1 MYSVAQIL
9 HPDFGRS
16 WHEAVAVVQEAASQL
31 VPGVSLPA
39 PDDLLIDASGTLSFG
54 FGSEANENPVA
65 ALATLLDEL
74 LKGVEAPASLME
86 LAKANTGPNPGVGSV
101 DAFMRSLAFFERP
114 NRANDLRAIASR
126 LDGVQQKP
134 SSTQEFERLRER
146 VMAASETPEPVK
158 TTQEEPKKRQIPQL
172 ATRRQGVVAAGIAAG
187 LLLGVLAVRYPVK
200 VPKIP
205 FNFSFSGSAAAN
217 SAPPGSPNAPANS
230 TPAASAAASPATAK
244 AKQAGEPLE
253 RSRQNAKATTNQP
266 APVKTSEVSARN
278 EKPAPRS
285 TETASPD
292 SAPAT
297 DVPRPGL
304 ASRSLSPPTVRT
316 EPVSV
321 PPPVLQVAPAAS
333 GLSAGLPKASVAP
346 PANGVYSP
354 ETPGV
359 KPPMLVRPQMP
370 REPQPGDDTGYFDM
384 IVDEKGLVE
393 QVKLISPRRRYHDR
407 MLVAA
412 AKAWQFSPATLDGN
426 PVKYRILVPIILSGL
441 PY

>member
-1 MYSVAQIL
+1 MRLLAGST
-9 HPDFGRS
+9 
-16 WHEAVAVVQEAASQL
+16 
-31 VPGVSLPA
+31 VS
-39 PDDLLIDASGTLSFG
+39 
-54 FGSEANENPVA
+54 E
-65 ALATLLDEL
+65 
-74 LKGVEAPASLME
+74 
-86 LAKANTGPNPGVGSV
+86 
-101 DAFMRSLAFFERP
+101 
-114 NRANDLRAIASR
+114 
-126 LDGVQQKP
+126 QKP

-217 SAPPGSPNAPANS
+217 SAPPSSPNAPANS

-253 RSRQNAKATTNQP
+253 RPRQNAKATTNQP

-292 SAPAT
+292 SAPGT

-370 REPQPGDDTGYFDM
+370 REPQPGDDTGFFDM
-384 IVDEKGLVE
+384 RVVRRGRERRPYQADFTPAALSRPHARGCGEGLEVQARDPE
-393 QVKLISPRRRYHDR
+393 RAACEIPAANPDHPDR
-407 MLVAA
+407 HA
-412 AKAWQFSPATLDGN
+412 
-426 PVKYRILVPIILSGL
+426 RIASIDRVLF
-441 PY
+441 

>member
-1 MYSVAQIL
+1 MYSVAQVL
-9 HPDFGRS
+9 NADFARS

-31 VPGVSLPA
+31 HPGVSLPA
-39 PDDLLIDASGTLSFG
+39 PDDLLIESSGSLSFG
-54 FGSEANENPVA
+54 FGNEGNENPVA
-65 ALATLLDEL
+65 ALAGLLEEL
-74 LKGVEAPASLME
+74 LKGVEAPASLMD
-86 LAKANTGPNPGVGSV
+86 LAKANKGPNPGVGSV

-114 NRANDLRAIASR
+114 NRAHDLRAIAGR
-126 LDGVQQKP
+126 LDQLQQKP

-146 VMAASETPEPVK
+146 VMAAAETPEPVK

-187 LLLGVLAVRYPVK
+187 LLLGVLAVRYPVNIS
-200 VPKIP
+200 KIP
-205 FNFSFSGSAAAN
+205 FNFSFSGPAAAN
-217 SAPPGSPNAPANS
+217 SAPPSSPNAPAHS
-230 TPAASAAASPATAK
+230 TPATSAAASPATAK

-253 RSRQNAKATTNQP
+253 RPRQNAKATTNQP
-266 APVKTSEVSARN
+266 APVKTSEVSAHS

-292 SAPAT
+292 AAPGT

-321 PPPVLQVAPAAS
+321 PLPVQQVAPAAS

-359 KPPMLVRPQMP
+359 KPPTLVRPQMP